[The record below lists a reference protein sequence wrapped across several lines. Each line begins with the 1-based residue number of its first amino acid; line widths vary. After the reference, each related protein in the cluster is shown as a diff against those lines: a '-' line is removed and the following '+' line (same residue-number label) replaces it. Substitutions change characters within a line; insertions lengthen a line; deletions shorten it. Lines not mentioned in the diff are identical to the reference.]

1 MRLRRFR
8 VEKLFGLFDHD
19 IEFRL
24 DGRITILHAPNGYG
38 KTVILKLIEGFF
50 GGSLLVFRRY
60 EFGKISFFLDDGGV
74 VEIKPSEDAA
84 GLFPSEDGRRSKS
97 YTIEWSKGGKTQ
109 HWDPSTGRVSE
120 DILRRI
126 SPSTLDRYVPHLN
139 RVDINRWSDR
149 EVGDLVDIKEAIARY
164 MHFFPNSAWKHS
176 PHPDWLE
183 DLRGSLHCQLIETQ
197 RLMIQR
203 KGGSERAS
211 DKEGALTPAVKS
223 YAEDLSVAMGRALA
237 SSATLAQSLDQTFPN
252 RLLSKM
258 TAQGPTLSESAL
270 REKLTQLETHRARLS
285 RVDLIE
291 KSNDS
296 AIFSDA
302 EFDDPTRRILTL
314 YVEDAF
320 KKLSPYDEILVKI
333 ELFSELLNDR
343 FQFKSVVIKRSSGF
357 QIVDRRSVVLDPSSL
372 SSGEQHELVLI
383 YDLLFK
389 TKKDTLLLVDEPEI
403 SLHIAW
409 QKKFLTDLRRIIEL
423 SPMDVVLSTHSPQ
436 LIGGNLDLAVRLS
449 GPSE

>member
-1 MRLRRFR
+1 
-8 VEKLFGLFDHD
+8 
-19 IEFRL
+19 
-24 DGRITILHAPNGYG
+24 
-38 KTVILKLIEGFF
+38 
-50 GGSLLVFRRY
+50 
-60 EFGKISFFLDDGGV
+60 
-74 VEIKPSEDAA
+74 
-84 GLFPSEDGRRSKS
+84 
-97 YTIEWSKGGKTQ
+97 
-109 HWDPSTGRVSE
+109 
-120 DILRRI
+120 
-126 SPSTLDRYVPHLN
+126 
-139 RVDINRWSDR
+139 
-149 EVGDLVDIKEAIARY
+149 
-164 MHFFPNSAWKHS
+164 
-176 PHPDWLE
+176 
-183 DLRGSLHCQLIETQ
+183 
-197 RLMIQR
+197 
-203 KGGSERAS
+203 
-211 DKEGALTPAVKS
+211 
-223 YAEDLSVAMGRALA
+223 MGRALA

-252 RLLSKM
+252 RLLSQM
-258 TAQGPTLSESAL
+258 TAQGPTLSEAAL
-270 REKLTQLETHRARLS
+270 REKLTQLEVHRARLS

-302 EFDDPTRRILTL
+302 EFDEPTRRILTL

-343 FQFKSVVIKRSSGF
+343 FQFKSVVIRRSSGF
-357 QIVDRRSVVLDPSSL
+357 QIIDRRSVVLDPSSL
-372 SSGEQHELVLI
+372 SSGEQHELVLV